1 MSRKTLILI
10 NNEKKNYKIKA
21 VKATNIYAC
30 ANMDLAACVENGAD
44 VCQLDDYAACIT
56 EAVDVCS
63 VSDQSSCEEKHYD
76 SCRID
81 ISYCEEAVKYDFES
95 Q

>member
-30 ANMDLAACVENGAD
+30 ANMDLAACVEHEAD
-44 VCQLDDYAACIT
+44 VCQLDD
-56 EAVDVCS
+56 
-63 VSDQSSCEEKHYD
+63 
-76 SCRID
+76 
-81 ISYCEEAVKYDFES
+81 
-95 Q
+95 